1 MNITDPGGEPTIALI
16 ETERM
21 SSSTPAPRGSGRSE
35 QHCGG
40 QNGSPAQM
48 TKTKLAAS
56 KAQLVAEEEG
66 MEQSA
71 LVPTIL
77 LLLSSLCQPY
87 QALGLQSTHCP
98 RCRMRQVI
106 LSALH
111 CCPLTRKDWEV
122 AANEGIFCDLCQRL
136 CRTYGEWCGH
146 NCLMHALSRVYE
158 N

>member
-48 TKTKLAAS
+48 TKKRLAAS

-66 MEQSA
+66 IEQSA
-71 LVPTIL
+71 LVLTIL
-77 LLLSSLCQPY
+77 LLPS
-87 QALGLQSTHCP
+87 
-98 RCRMRQVI
+98 
-106 LSALH
+106 
-111 CCPLTRKDWEV
+111 
-122 AANEGIFCDLCQRL
+122 
-136 CRTYGEWCGH
+136 
-146 NCLMHALSRVYE
+146 
-158 N
+158 